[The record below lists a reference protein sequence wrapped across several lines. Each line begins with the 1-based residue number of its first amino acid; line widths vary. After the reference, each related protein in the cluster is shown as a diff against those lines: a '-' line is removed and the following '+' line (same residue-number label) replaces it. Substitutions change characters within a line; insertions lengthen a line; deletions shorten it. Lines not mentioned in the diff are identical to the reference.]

1 MSKYIKLEDALK
13 GLNIGYGKYDYV
25 SKVAEYYHDLP
36 TIEVNED
43 CISRKALL
51 KQIYADSEG
60 KEGGYGDEWEF
71 IDTINNLPS
80 VVPSRA
86 TGKWQIT
93 INEDYRCENCGLIT
107 SSYKANYCPYCGA
120 RME

>member
-71 IDTINNLPS
+71 IDTINKLKPAAAKGTYIKSIYLSSTMSQGVKVDPKS
-80 VVPSRA
+80 VDEA
-86 TGKWQIT
+86 
-93 INEDYRCENCGLIT
+93 
-107 SSYKANYCPYCGA
+107 
-120 RME
+120 